1 MSLSFSGLKE
11 EQAASL
17 CQLRPL
23 GPDPRCRHRRRRLI
37 YKVAPLTVSSTR
49 RPALAV
55 PEASALTAAAG
66 ESGQRGECERERE
79 SAAPSGDQVSCR
91 VSVPLPHSNPAP
103 DNSTSQLNSTP
114 QMEAQVHEV
123 QFGVKQTIF
132 TESVSVFNNDVMH
145 LEENGEAFQRIV
157 SRLINPKKKED

>member
-49 RPALAV
+49 RLALAV
-55 PEASALTAAAG
+55 PEATALTAVAG
-66 ESGQRGECERERE
+66 ESAEKGGCGKEQE
-79 SAAPSGDQVSCR
+79 SAAPSGDRVSCR
-91 VSVPLPHSNPAP
+91 VSVPPLHSNPVP
-103 DNSTSQLNSTP
+103 DNNISHLNYTP
-114 QMEAQVHEV
+114 QMEPQAQKV

-132 TESVSVFNNDVMH
+132 TETVF
-145 LEENGEAFQRIV
+145 
-157 SRLINPKKKED
+157 